1 MVKSDMCMGGA
12 NICLK
17 QMNTNALNFIMDLL
31 IVTIFD
37 VAFELC

>member
-1 MVKSDMCMGGA
+1 MVKSDMCVGGSKYF
-12 NICLK
+12 LK

>member
-1 MVKSDMCMGGA
+1 MVKSDMCVGGS
-12 NICLK
+12 NIFLK
-17 QMNTNALNFIMDLL
+17 QMNTNALNFIMVLL